1 MISELILKKRMI
13 KGEIEINRDSISKSK
28 ETLLQES
35 SRKADPAQKE
45 ILSTLLS
52 FYLNWELKQIEGF
65 NKSISKDLQFYKSLS
80 HLLNITPRVF
90 DNQRNLRDE
99 LYWSLKHNYK
109 EEASNT

>member
-13 KGEIEINRDSISKSK
+13 KGEIEINRDSISKRK

-52 FYLNWELKQIEGF
+52 FYLNWELKQSRVLI
-65 NKSISKDLQFYKSLS
+65 NQYLKTCNSIRAYHIF
-80 HLLNITPRVF
+80 
-90 DNQRNLRDE
+90 
-99 LYWSLKHNYK
+99 
-109 EEASNT
+109 